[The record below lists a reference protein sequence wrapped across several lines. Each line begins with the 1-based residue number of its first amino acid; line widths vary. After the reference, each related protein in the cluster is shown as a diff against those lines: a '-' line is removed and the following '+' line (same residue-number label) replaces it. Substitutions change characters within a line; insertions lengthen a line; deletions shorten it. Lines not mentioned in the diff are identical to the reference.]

1 MILIDEVTMAT
12 NYVLDAINQCCQV
25 IMCNNEFFG
34 GKVVLLGGD
43 FRQCLPVVRKGC
55 KTKILESTV
64 KSSKLW
70 KHFKHVKLSKNM
82 RAINDFSYSEWLLN
96 MGNGILPGVVGMAPI
111 LPGAVGMAPGTIEI
125 PKSML
130 LKKGD
135 NIIDTVF
142 GDNSH

>member
-96 MGNGILPGVVGMAPI
+96 MGNGILPGVVGVVPW
-111 LPGAVGMAPGTIEI
+111 TIEI